1 MRDAVGDDVGSWP
14 VGEPGF
20 WRQVVERL
28 VTAVLVL
35 DTAGRVTA
43 ANAAAER
50 LLGRTT
56 AAMRGADAHDL
67 LHRDA
72 DGNRVPRGRCSLLRA
87 LAEGKEARGEGG
99 TYLRGDGRLLAVSW
113 SASPLTEDGS

>member
-1 MRDAVGDDVGSWP
+1 MRDAVGDDVGRWP
-14 VGEPGF
+14 AGEPGF

-28 VTAVLVL
+28 GTALLVL
-35 DTAGRVTA
+35 DPAGRVIA
-43 ANAAAER
+43 ANPAAER

-72 DGNRVPRGRCSLLRA
+72 DGNKVPRDRCPLLHA
-87 LAEGKEARGEGG
+87 LAQGKEARGEGVLICG
-99 TYLRGDGRLLAVSW
+99 ATVACWR
-113 SASPLTEDGS
+113 SPGPRPP